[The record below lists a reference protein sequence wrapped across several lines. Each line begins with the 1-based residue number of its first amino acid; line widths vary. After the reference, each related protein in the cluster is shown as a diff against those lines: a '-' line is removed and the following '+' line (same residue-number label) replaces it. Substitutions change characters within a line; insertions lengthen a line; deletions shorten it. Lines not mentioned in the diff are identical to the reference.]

1 MQVSIQQLFFYSIQK
16 PTKATGWHISKK
28 DNSMKKKINLLFLLM
43 KVVFH
48 MTLHELTAIP
58 QKVTVV
64 LA

>member
-1 MQVSIQQLFFYSIQK
+1 M
-16 PTKATGWHISKK
+16 KATGWHISKK

>member
-1 MQVSIQQLFFYSIQK
+1 
-16 PTKATGWHISKK
+16 
-28 DNSMKKKINLLFLLM
+28 MKKKDKSVVLLM